1 MASANKLYTLS
12 HPRLRN
18 VTIASPLGDGSN
30 VFVDSTG
37 HVRNVPSLVAA
48 KLAQCGY
55 TLLGSDAGLIAFEAR
70 VAPYVDA
77 CIAMG
82 RARSVFERAL
92 NEALGSGV
100 ALEEL
105 DEVVARHPRADL
117 VNLRALLGEAPAP
130 AAPVAPVKVA
140 APPLKVAPVAEAPEP
155 AAEPAAAAEPD
166 VAAEPEAEADPL
178 KGLHWRAV
186 ILVAKHFGA
195 ELPEGNG
202 AVVAAREFLADKP
215 ADDIRAAI
223 ASLSAK

>member
-70 VAPYVDA
+70 VSPYVDA
-77 CIAMG
+77 CIAIG
-82 RARSVFERAL
+82 HARSVFERAL
-92 NEALGSGV
+92 RDALGSGV

-130 AAPVAPVKVA
+130 DAPVKVA
-140 APPLKVAPVAEAPEP
+140 KAEAVPEAPAPVADDVV
-155 AAEPAAAAEPD
+155 AEPAAAVEPEVATEPD
-166 VAAEPEAEADPL
+166 ADPV
-178 KGLHWRAV
+178 KGMHWRAV
-186 ILVAKHFGA
+186 IMVAKHLGADLPKGNA
-195 ELPEGNG
+195 ELP
-202 AVVAAREFLADKP
+202 AAREFLADKP
-215 ADDIRAAI
+215 HDDIRAAV
-223 ASLSAK
+223 AHLSTK